1 MEKRLLGKT
10 GIEVSEVAFG
20 GVEIGIPYGIGVKT
34 AADMLSETE
43 AIKLL
48 HTAIDSGINFFDT
61 ARMYGD
67 SERIMGEAFRGFR
80 NEVIIA
86 TKCRHLRN
94 EDGSLPKNSK
104 LNELIKASLNES
116 LKALQTDYVD
126 IFMLHQADL
135 EILRNEAIP
144 TIFLNLKKEGKFRA
158 TGVST
163 YTTEET
169 KKAIETRA
177 WDIIQL
183 PFNLMDQRQETLFSL
198 AENERVGIVIRSVLM
213 KGLLSD
219 RGKGLHP
226 ALEEVEQHIKCFD
239 ELLVDV
245 SYNLATLATKF
256 ALSFPEV
263 SSVLVGIDR
272 PEYLHKSLQAANG
285 IYLDNNKLAKAK
297 ELSYPD
303 PVFLNL
309 PYWDKMNWL
318 R

>member
-1 MEKRLLGKT
+1 MGKT

-34 AADMLSETE
+34 ATDMLSETD

-67 SERIMGEAFRGFR
+67 SESIMGEAFRGFR
-80 NEVIIA
+80 NKVIIA

-94 EDGSLPKNSK
+94 EDGSLPENSK
-104 LNELIKASLNES
+104 LNELIRASLNES

-135 EILRNEAIP
+135 QILRNETIS
-144 TIFLNLKKEGKFRA
+144 TIFLDLKKEGKFRA

-169 KKAIETRA
+169 KKAIETGA

-198 AENERVGIVIRSVLM
+198 AEKERVGIVIRSVLM

-226 ALEEVEQHIKCFD
+226 ALKEVERHIKCFD

-285 IYLDNNKLAKAK
+285 IYLDNHKLARAK

-309 PYWDKMNWL
+309 PHWDKMNWL

>member
-1 MEKRLLGKT
+1 MNKRVLGKT

-20 GVEIGIPYGIGVKT
+20 GVEIGIPYGIGIKT
-34 AADMLSETE
+34 ATDMLSETD

-67 SERIMGEAFRGFR
+67 SERIMGEAFRGCR

-116 LKALQTDYVD
+116 LKELQTDYID
-126 IFMLHQADL
+126 IFMLHQVDL
-135 EILRNEAIP
+135 EILRSEAIS

-158 TGVST
+158 AGVST

-169 KKAIETRA
+169 KKAIETGA
-177 WDIIQL
+177 WDVIQL

-198 AENERVGIVIRSVLM
+198 AEKERVGIVIRSVLM

-226 ALEEVEQHIKCFD
+226 ALEEVERHIKCFD
-239 ELLVDV
+239 ELLVNA
-245 SYNLATLATKF
+245 SYDLAALATKF

-285 IYLDNNKLAKAK
+285 IYLDNNKLARAK
-297 ELSYPD
+297 ELPYPD
-303 PVFLNL
+303 PGFLNL

>member
-1 MEKRLLGKT
+1 MNKRLLGKT

-34 AADMLSETE
+34 ATDMLSETD

-67 SERIMGEAFRGFR
+67 SESIMGEAFRGFR
-80 NEVIIA
+80 NKVIIA

-104 LNELIKASLNES
+104 LTDLIKASLNES

-135 EILRNEAIP
+135 QILRNETIS

-169 KKAIETRA
+169 KKAIETGA

-198 AENERVGIVIRSVLM
+198 AEKERVGIVIRSVLM

-226 ALEEVEQHIKCFD
+226 ALEEVERHIKCFD

-245 SYNLATLATKF
+245 S
-256 ALSFPEV
+256 
-263 SSVLVGIDR
+263 LVGIDR

-285 IYLDNNKLAKAK
+285 IYLDNNKLARAK

-309 PYWDKMNWL
+309 PHWDKMNWL

>member
-34 AADMLSETE
+34 ATDMLSETD

-48 HTAIDSGINFFDT
+48 HNAIDSGINFFDT
-61 ARMYGD
+61 ARIYGD
-67 SERIMGEAFRGFR
+67 GESIMGEAFRGFR
-80 NEVIIA
+80 NKVIIA
-86 TKCRHLRN
+86 TKCRHLRD

-104 LNELIKASLNES
+104 LTDLIKASLNES

-126 IFMLHQADL
+126 IFMLHQTDL
-135 EILRNEAIP
+135 QILRNETIS
-144 TIFLNLKKEGKFRA
+144 TIFLDLKKEGKFRA

-169 KKAIETRA
+169 KKAIETGA
-177 WDIIQL
+177 WEIIQL

-198 AENERVGIVIRSVLM
+198 AEKERVGIVIRSVLM

-226 ALEEVEQHIKCFD
+226 ALEEVEGHIKCFD

-285 IYLDNNKLAKAK
+285 IYLDNNKLARAK

-309 PYWDKMNWL
+309 PHWDKMNWL

>member
-1 MEKRLLGKT
+1 MNKRLLGKT
-10 GIEVSEVAFG
+10 GIKVSEVAFG

-34 AADMLSETE
+34 ATDMLSETD

-48 HTAIDSGINFFDT
+48 HNAIDSGINFFDT

-67 SERIMGEAFRGFR
+67 SESIMGEAFRGFR
-80 NEVIIA
+80 NKVIIA

-104 LNELIKASLNES
+104 LTDLIKASLNES

-135 EILRNEAIP
+135 QILRNEAIS
-144 TIFLNLKKEGKFRA
+144 TIFLDLKKEGKFRA

-169 KKAIETRA
+169 KKAIETGA

-198 AENERVGIVIRSVLM
+198 AEKERVGIVIRSVLM

-226 ALEEVEQHIKCFD
+226 ALEEVERHIKCFD

-285 IYLDNNKLAKAK
+285 IYLDNNKLARAK

-309 PYWDKMNWL
+309 PHWDKMNWL